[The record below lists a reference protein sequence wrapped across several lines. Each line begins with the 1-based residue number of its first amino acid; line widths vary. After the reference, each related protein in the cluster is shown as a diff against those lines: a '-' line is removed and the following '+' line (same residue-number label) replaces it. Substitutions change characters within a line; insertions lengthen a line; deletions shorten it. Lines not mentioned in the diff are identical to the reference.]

1 MPYVQYYL
9 MEIDVSVQSEVDDET
24 AKRLQAKGIVMRDE
38 PFPGIRIIPRDRS
51 EWPDDLKELMRI
63 LPGQVTATA
72 PAPDVPDHK

>member
-24 AKRLQAKGIVMRDE
+24 AKKLQARGIALMDE
-38 PFPGIRIIPRDRS
+38 PFPGIRIVPRDRS
-51 EWPDDLKELMRI
+51 EWPDDLKELMEI

-72 PAPDVPDHK
+72 PAPDSTDHK